1 MKNVDP
7 TKKDIE
13 GLTSFLTILYDHK
26 IKIYSYLGS
35 DLFSGGLYKY
45 HPQVEKFFEIA
56 SRPCWNDYEY
66 TKKDVSKMIEPGKIE
81 AASLAE
87 IKTTLTYCVRL
98 ERFCEGHWIEVIESA
113 VIKRILERLRIIN
126 Q

>member
-1 MKNVDP
+1 
-7 TKKDIE
+7 
-13 GLTSFLTILYDHK
+13 
-26 IKIYSYLGS
+26 
-35 DLFSGGLYKY
+35 
-45 HPQVEKFFEIA
+45 
-56 SRPCWNDYEY
+56 
-66 TKKDVSKMIEPGKIE
+66 MIEPGKIE